1 MASEGKRAGM
11 DGKIRAWEHDL
22 ERLRLALARGP
33 AELHE
38 RFGPRFTDLYRAKE
52 VLKARWEAVR
62 GVYRPAPAE
71 LARCEEA
78 LRAMEAAWAAEQSM
92 VSEVLGAQRG

>member
-1 MASEGKRAGM
+1 MASEGKRAEM
-11 DGKIRAWEHDL
+11 DEKIKAWEHDL

-38 RFGPRFTDLYRAKE
+38 RLGRRFTDLYRAKE
-52 VLKARWEAVR
+52 VVKARWEAVR

-71 LARCEEA
+71 RAQFEEA

-92 VSEVLGAQRG
+92 VSEVLGAQPG